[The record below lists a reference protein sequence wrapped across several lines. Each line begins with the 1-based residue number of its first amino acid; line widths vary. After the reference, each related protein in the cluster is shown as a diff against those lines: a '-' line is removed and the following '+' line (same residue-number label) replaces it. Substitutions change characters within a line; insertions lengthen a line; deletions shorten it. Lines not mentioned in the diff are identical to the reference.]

1 MSDYYVSQFKLEAQ
15 EYVTGVIA
23 LMEPECA
30 VVKHILSTLSRLM
43 EGEYFAVRIV
53 FEALK
58 RCHRRRP
65 SNQNAMQ
72 VDVRVDEPLSR
83 FLYAVLVC
91 DHFKATQNP
100 QNIFF

>member
-23 LMEPECA
+23 LMELECA
-30 VVKHILSTLSRLM
+30 MVKYILSALSRLM
-43 EGEYFAVRIV
+43 EGEYFAVR
-53 FEALK
+53 
-58 RCHRRRP
+58 RRP
-65 SNQNAMQ
+65 PNQNAMR

-83 FLYAVLVC
+83 FLSAVFVC

-100 QNIFF
+100 QEVLYSF